1 MRQLVDHLQARD
13 FRICGVFIIDSQFM
27 VEPSKFVSGLLS
39 ALSAMVTLEITHVNV
54 MTKLDILS
62 KSARKR
68 LDEWVGCISSS
79 KVKLILTDQIF
90 HIINID
96 D

>member
-1 MRQLVDHLQARD
+1 MYLLIHTGCCSPAGQIELYTHIPVMRQLVDHLQARD

-27 VEPSKFVSGLLS
+27 IEPSKFVSGLLS
-39 ALSAMVTLEITHVNV
+39 ALSAMVTLEICHVNV

-68 LDEWVGCISSS
+68 LEE
-79 KVKLILTDQIF
+79 
-90 HIINID
+90 
-96 D
+96 